1 MPAFRARIEGARG
14 GGAFVSI
21 PDEVVKQLGGGGRIA
36 VEATIDDVPYR
47 GSIVSMG
54 AGPCL
59 GVLKAIRA
67 QLGKNIG
74 DTVNV
79 VVDRDDRPRTVDVPD
94 DLAAALKKAKARA
107 AFDALSFSH
116 RREYVTW
123 IDEAKRADTR
133 ARRIGQTVDGLT

>member
-1 MPAFRARIEGARG
+1 VPKFRAKIEAARG

-21 PDEVVKQLGGGGRIA
+21 PDDVVKKLGGGGRIA
-36 VEATIDDVPYR
+36 VEASIDGVPYR

-67 QLGKNIG
+67 QLGKDVG
-74 DTVNV
+74 DSVTVLV
-79 VVDRDDRPRTVDVPD
+79 ERDDRPRTVDVPE

-116 RREYVTW
+116 QREHVMW
-123 IDEAKRADTR
+123 IEEAKRAETR
-133 ARRIGQTVDGLT
+133 ARRVTQTVEGLI

>member
-1 MPAFRARIEGARG
+1 MPPTVIKA
-14 GGAFVSI
+14 
-21 PDEVVKQLGGGGRIA
+21 LGGGGRIA

-79 VVDRDDRPRTVDVPD
+79 VVDRDDRPRKEDVPD
-94 DLAAALKKAKARA
+94 DLAAALKKAKGQQ
-107 AFDALSFSH
+107 
-116 RREYVTW
+116 RRSM
-123 IDEAKRADTR
+123 R
-133 ARRIGQTVDGLT
+133 

>member
-1 MPAFRARIEGARG
+1 MPKFRAKIEAASG

-21 PDEVVKQLGGGGRIA
+21 PDDVVKKLGGGGRIA
-36 VEATIDDVPYR
+36 VEASVDGVPYR

-67 QLGKNIG
+67 QLGKDVG
-74 DTVNV
+74 DSVTVIV
-79 VVDRDDRPRTVDVPD
+79 ERDDRPRTVDVPE

-116 RREYVTW
+116 RREHVMW
-123 IDEAKRADTR
+123 IEEAKRAETR
-133 ARRIGQTVDGLT
+133 ARRVNRTVEGLT

>member
-1 MPAFRARIEGARG
+1 VPKFRAKIEAARG

-21 PDEVVKQLGGGGRIA
+21 PDDVVKKLGGRGRIA
-36 VEATIDDVPYR
+36 VESSIDGVPYR

-67 QLGKNIG
+67 QLGKDVG
-74 DTVNV
+74 DSVTVTV
-79 VVDRDDRPRTVDVPD
+79 ERDDRPRTVDVPE
-94 DLAAALKKAKARA
+94 DLAVALRKAKARA

-116 RREYVTW
+116 QREHVQW
-123 IDEAKRADTR
+123 IEEAKRAETR
-133 ARRIGQTVDGLT
+133 ARRVTQTVEGLT

>member
-1 MPAFRARIEGARG
+1 MS
-14 GGAFVSI
+14 V
-21 PDEVVKQLGGGGRIA
+21 PDDVVQELGGKGRIA
-36 VEATIDDVPYR
+36 VEASIDGVPYR

-67 QLGKNIG
+67 QLGKDVG
-74 DTVNV
+74 DSVTII
-79 VVDRDDRPRTVDVPD
+79 VDRDDRPRTADVPD

-116 RREYVTW
+116 QREYVTW

-133 ARRIGQTVDGLT
+133 ARRITQTVERLT